1 MARLHDPRRGALYVA
16 ISSLLFAGMGVCVRT
31 AGKELPNEMV
41 VFFRNASGL
50 VVLIPWLV
58 RHGVGR
64 GVRDLATRCL
74 HLHLVRALSGLT
86 AMYCFFYA
94 LARLPL
100 AEAMLL
106 NFTMPLFI
114 PGVAWLWLR
123 EPVTRT
129 LAAAALTGFIG
140 LLLILHPT
148 VRGVPPAAAV
158 GLFSGLFAAVAMVSI
173 RRLTRSEPTTRIV
186 FYFGLIASSVS
197 AVPLLWRWQTPTA
210 ALWLPLIASG
220 ILATGGQL
228 LLTRAYACAPA
239 AQIGPFIYLAVVFAG
254 VIGWVAWDEV
264 PTLPAVAGMVL
275 VCLAGALTLRTR
287 AAGATPASV
296 E

>member
-1 MARLHDPRRGALYVA
+1 MARDHDPRRGALYVA
-16 ISSLLFAGMGVCVRT
+16 ISSLLFASMGVCVRT
-31 AGKELPNEMV
+31 AGHHLPNEMV

-50 VVLIPWLV
+50 VALTPWLV

-64 GVRDLATRCL
+64 GVRGLATGCL
-74 HLHLVRALSGLT
+74 HLHLVRALSGLA

-100 AEAMLL
+100 AEAMLF

-114 PGVAWLWLR
+114 PLVAWLWLR
-123 EPVTRT
+123 EPVTPT
-129 LAAAALTGFIG
+129 LAAATLVGFIG
-140 LLLILHPT
+140 VLLILRPT
-148 VRGVPPAAAV
+148 VAGIPPAAAI

-186 FYFGLIASSVS
+186 FYFGLIASTVS
-197 AVPLLWRWQTPTA
+197 AVPLLWRWQTPPA

-220 ILATGGQL
+220 VLATGGQL

-239 AQIGPFIYLAVVFAG
+239 AQIGPFVYLAVVFAG
-254 VIGWVAWDEV
+254 VIGWVSWDEV
-264 PTLPAVAGMVL
+264 PTLPAVAGML
-275 VCLAGALTLRTR
+275 IVCFAGGLALHSR
-287 AAGATPASV
+287 AAGATPAAV